1 MRAEFF
7 RQHARTIREMF
18 FLRTL
23 SHPDFTVGNGISPFL
38 TAAAVRG
45 LEPPVGN

>member
-1 MRAEFF
+1 MDAEIF
-7 RQHARTIREMF
+7 REPRKTF

-45 LEPPVGN
+45 LLPPVGN